1 MAARAD
7 GTDLEALLAR
17 MTLDEKVGQLT
28 MRTANMAVT
37 GPVGP
42 GEYLDGVRAG
52 RIGSMLNLWGARWV
66 REAQTAAVEQS
77 RLGIPLFFG
86 FDVVHGHRTTFPIP
100 LGEAAAFDPGLCNRT
115 ARPAAVEAAADGLSL
130 TFAPMLDVARDARWG
145 RGAESPGED
154 TWLAARFAE
163 AKVRGFQGAGLA
175 APDAVAATPKHLA
188 GYGAVL
194 AGREYAPVDMS
205 ERTLREVHLPPF
217 RAAVTAGA
225 AAIMPAFTDI
235 AGLPMTANRPLLHD
249 TVRGEW
255 GFDGVFISD
264 YNAVAELIHHGVAG
278 DLAEAAALALNAG
291 IDIDMMSDAYPKGLA
306 SAVKR
311 GLTDVATVDAAVL
324 RVLHFKQRLG
334 LFDNPFAR
342 GADTS
347 PAVAAGH
354 RALARE
360 AARKAIVLLTNRN
373 AVLPLA
379 ANVRRIAL
387 IGPLAD
393 AKSEM
398 LGPWWGAGNRE
409 EAVSIL
415 DGLRA
420 ARPDADIR
428 HVAGVAIEG
437 GDGDDE
443 CGGIAEAVSAARAA
457 DIVVLCLGEAAAM
470 SGEAASRADP
480 GLPGRQGAL
489 ADAVLGLNKPT
500 VLVLSSGRP
509 LIATDAIG
517 RADAALAT
525 WFLGSEAGHAVADV
539 LTGAEN
545 PSGRLPVSWPATLG
559 QVPIFYA
566 RRPTGRPP
574 RAEDHYSSKYLDAPV
589 APLFPFGHGLSY
601 GDVTYRN
608 LRATPDKT
616 GLDGTI
622 AVTVE
627 LSNDGDRAVEE
638 TVLLFVHDPVASLSR
653 PRLELKGA
661 VKATVPAG
669 GAAKAALSLSV
680 ADLAFVGL
688 DGTMRVEAGAYE
700 ICVGPSADESTLL
713 RATITV
719 A

>member
-1 MAARAD
+1 MTSRAN
-7 GTDLEALLAR
+7 GRHLEALVAR
-17 MTLDEKVGQLT
+17 MTLDEKIGQLT

-37 GPVGP
+37 GPVGA

-52 RIGSMLNLWGARWV
+52 RIGSMLNLWGADWV
-66 REAQTAAVEQS
+66 RKAQVTAVEQS

-100 LGEAAAFDPGLCNRT
+100 LGEAAAFDPGLWQRT
-115 ARPAAVEAAADGLSL
+115 ARAAAVEAAADGLSL

-145 RGAESPGED
+145 RIAESPGED
-154 TWLAARFAE
+154 TWLATRFAE
-163 AKVRGFQGAGLA
+163 AKVHGFQGADLT

-205 ERTLREVHLPPF
+205 ARTLREVYLPPF
-217 RAAVTAGA
+217 RVAVAAGA

-264 YNAVAELIHHGVAG
+264 YNAIAELIHHGVAG

-291 IDIDMMSDAYPKGLA
+291 IDIDMMSDAYPKGLSTA
-306 SAVKR
+306 LAR
-311 GLTDVATVDAAVL
+311 GLTDIATMDAAVL
-324 RVLHFKQRLG
+324 RVLRFKQRLG
-334 LFDNPFAR
+334 LFDDPVAR
-342 GADTS
+342 GTDLA
-347 PAVAAGH
+347 PATMAAH

-360 AARKAIVLLTNRN
+360 AARKAVVLLTNRN

-379 ANVRRIAL
+379 ARMGRIAL
-387 IGPLAD
+387 VGPLAD
-393 AKSEM
+393 ARTEM
-398 LGPWWGAGNRE
+398 PGPWRGAGAPD

-428 HVAGVAIEG
+428 HAAGAAIDG
-437 GDGDDE
+437 GDDDE
-443 CGGIAEAVSAARAA
+443 GRIAEAVALARDA
-457 DIVVLCLGEAAAM
+457 DIAILCLGEAAAM
-470 SGEAASRADP
+470 SGEAASRAAP

-489 ADAVLGLNKPT
+489 ADAIFVLGKPT
-500 VLVLSSGRP
+500 VLILSCGRP
-509 LIATDAIG
+509 LIATDAIA
-517 RADAALAT
+517 RADATLVT
-525 WFLGSEAGHAVADV
+525 WFLGSEAGHAVAEI
-539 LTGAEN
+539 LIGAAS
-545 PSGRLPVSWPATLG
+545 PTGRLPVSWPAALG
-559 QVPIFYA
+559 QVPIFHA

-574 RAEDHYSSKYLDAPV
+574 RAEDHYSSKYLDVPV

-601 GDVTYRN
+601 GDVTYRA
-608 LRATPDKT
+608 LRATPETVERDST
-616 GLDGTI
+616 V

-627 LSNDGDRAVEE
+627 LSNDGDRAAEE

-653 PRLELKGA
+653 PLLELKGA
-661 VKATVPAG
+661 VKVAVPAG
-669 GAAKAALSLSV
+669 GAARAALSLDM
-680 ADLAFVGL
+680 ADLAFIGL
-688 DGTMRVEAGAYE
+688 DGAPRVEAGVYE
-700 ICVGPSADESTLL
+700 ILVGPSADEATLL

-719 A
+719 M